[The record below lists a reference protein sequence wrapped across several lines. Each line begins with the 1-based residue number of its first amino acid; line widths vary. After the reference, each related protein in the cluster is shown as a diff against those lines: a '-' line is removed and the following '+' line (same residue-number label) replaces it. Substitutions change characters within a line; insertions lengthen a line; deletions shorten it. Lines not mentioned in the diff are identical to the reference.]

1 MTSIQKTDKMNRIPL
16 FKPWSEFKRYGYLK
30 HDWKW
35 LLFWLAIAVVLAFIV
50 PDGQGKNIFQYLT
63 FHVAMA
69 GFGATVFGFTILG
82 GKDDFFEPIIKEKRD
97 GINTLRNM
105 VLFLFAPLVLH
116 GISCGLLIIYI
127 LFPDITQISWLHIT
141 FRCVYGYFAIWAFSQ
156 TYFSYR
162 FLFVLAITRLVWKYN
177 QVYHPTKKKNEKPHS
192 EEN

>member
-1 MTSIQKTDKMNRIPL
+1 MTSTQKTKKNSPSL
-16 FKPWSEFKRYGYLK
+16 FSPWSEFKHYGYFK

-35 LLFWLAIAVVLAFIV
+35 LLLWLTLAIVLSFVV
-50 PDGQGKNIFQYLT
+50 PDGQSKNIFQYLT
-63 FHVAMA
+63 FHIAMA

-97 GINTLRNM
+97 GINTLRDM

-127 LFPDITQISWLHIT
+127 LFPDITQISWLQVI
-141 FRCVYGYFAIWAFSQ
+141 FRCVYGYFAIWAFAQ

-162 FLFVLAITRLVWKYN
+162 FLFILAITRLVWKYK
-177 QVYHPTKKKNEKPHS
+177 QVYHSTEVKKEKK
-192 EEN
+192 ENK